1 MKMTKKALQQI
12 IEEEARKFIAEGR
25 DVRPGMG
32 SSPSGEDLT
41 AAITVAIAEVFQ
53 ELRPNNIAAEIAYTN
68 IMGSIDEIFR
78 QSYADAARAS
88 KMMGGDDASFGDL
101 EV

>member
-1 MKMTKKALQQI
+1 MKITKKDLQQI
-12 IEEEARKFIAEGR
+12 IEEEVRKLIAEGR

-32 SSPSGEDLT
+32 ASPSGEDLT

-53 ELRPNNIAAEIAYTN
+53 ELRPNQNAAEEAYAN

-78 QSYADAARAS
+78 QSYADSARAS
-88 KMMGGDDASFGDL
+88 RMMGGVESTFGDL